1 MKIIEMNNKKYRV
14 YSIWETASGGL
25 ANAEFQLKSGKWA
38 EVKNI
43 QIRIELAKLY
53 KQK

>member
-14 YSIWETASGGL
+14 HSIWETASGGL
-25 ANAEFQLKSGKWA
+25 ANAEFLSKSGKWI

-53 KQK
+53 NNK